1 MITFYNGPNNT
12 DIFVTINIIFY
23 RRGLYNMVI
32 HYKDK
37 DFFTGKDLA
46 LSVIGGRWKIAIIWC
61 LLQQSP
67 LRLSE
72 IQEKLSD
79 VNQRMLIRQ
88 LRELEDDKIITRFV
102 YPVVPPKVEYQL
114 SEIGRLLE
122 PVVTSICEWGDN
134 FSDFLEKKRK

>member
-1 MITFYNGPNNT
+1 
-12 DIFVTINIIFY
+12 
-23 RRGLYNMVI
+23 MVI
-32 HYKDK
+32 DYKEK
-37 DFFTGKDLA
+37 TFFTSKDLA

-72 IQEKLSD
+72 IQKYLPD

-88 LRELEDDKIITRFV
+88 LRELEEDKIITRVV

-114 SEIGRLLE
+114 SEIGLLLE
-122 PVVTSICEWGDN
+122 PVVTSICDWGDN
-134 FSDFLEKKRK
+134 FREFLKENADQTSVE

>member
-1 MITFYNGPNNT
+1 MTIQYKEKFYFN
-12 DIFVTINIIFY
+12 
-23 RRGLYNMVI
+23 
-32 HYKDK
+32 
-37 DFFTGKDLA
+37 GKDLA

-72 IQEKLSD
+72 MQRKLPQ

-88 LRELEDDKIITRFV
+88 LRELEDDKIISRTV

-114 SEIGRLLE
+114 TIIGLRLE
-122 PVVTSICEWGDN
+122 PVVTSICDWGD
-134 FSDFLEKKRK
+134 DFAEHLGENEDKITVD

>member
-1 MITFYNGPNNT
+1 MT
-12 DIFVTINIIFY
+12 
-23 RRGLYNMVI
+23 I
-32 HYKDK
+32 HYKEK
-37 DFFTGKDLA
+37 TFFTSKDLA

-72 IQEKLSD
+72 IQRYLPD

-88 LRELEDDKIITRFV
+88 LRELEEDQIITRVV

-114 SEIGRLLE
+114 SEIGLHLE
-122 PVVTSICEWGDN
+122 PVVTAICDWGDS
-134 FSDFLEKKRK
+134 FRDFLKENPTETSVEEQ

>member
-1 MITFYNGPNNT
+1 M
-12 DIFVTINIIFY
+12 
-23 RRGLYNMVI
+23 
-32 HYKDK
+32 
-37 DFFTGKDLA
+37 A

-72 IQEKLSD
+72 IQRYLPD

-88 LRELEDDKIITRFV
+88 LRELEEDQIITRVV

-114 SEIGRLLE
+114 SEIGLLLE
-122 PVVTSICEWGDN
+122 PVVTSICDWGDS
-134 FSDFLEKKRK
+134 FRVFLKESADKISVE

>member
-1 MITFYNGPNNT
+1 MT
-12 DIFVTINIIFY
+12 
-23 RRGLYNMVI
+23 I
-32 HYKDK
+32 HYKEK
-37 DFFTGKDLA
+37 TFFTGKDLA

-72 IQEKLSD
+72 IQRKLPE

-88 LRELEDDKIITRFV
+88 LRELEEDKIITRSV

-114 SEIGRLLE
+114 SEIGLLLE
-122 PVVTSICEWGDN
+122 PVVTSICDWGDN
-134 FSDFLEKKRK
+134 FAEFLEEDADKIAVN

>member
-1 MITFYNGPNNT
+1 MIQ
-12 DIFVTINIIFY
+12 
-23 RRGLYNMVI
+23 
-32 HYKDK
+32 YKEK
-37 DFFTGKDLA
+37 EYYSAKDLA

-67 LRLSE
+67 LRLNE
-72 IQEKLSD
+72 IEKKLPD
-79 VNQRMLIRQ
+79 ANQRMLIRQ

-122 PVVTSICEWGDN
+122 PVVTSICEWGDS
-134 FSDFLEKKRK
+134 FDAYLKETADEPSVD

>member
-1 MITFYNGPNNT
+1 
-12 DIFVTINIIFY
+12 
-23 RRGLYNMVI
+23 MVI
-32 HYKDK
+32 HYKEK
-37 DFFTGKDLA
+37 TFFTSKDLA

-72 IQEKLSD
+72 IQKYLPD

-88 LRELEDDKIITRFV
+88 LRELEEDEIITRVV

-114 SEIGRLLE
+114 SEIGLFLE
-122 PVVTSICEWGDN
+122 PVVNSICDWGDN
-134 FSDFLEKKRK
+134 FREFLEKDSNKKNQLNKI

>member
-1 MITFYNGPNNT
+1 
-12 DIFVTINIIFY
+12 
-23 RRGLYNMVI
+23 MVI
-32 HYKDK
+32 QYKEK
-37 DFFTGKDLA
+37 TFFTSKDLA

-72 IQEKLSD
+72 IQKYLSD

-88 LRELEDDKIITRFV
+88 LRELEEDQIITRVV

-114 SEIGRLLE
+114 SEIGLHLE
-122 PVVTSICEWGDN
+122 PVVTSICNWGDH
-134 FSDFLEKKRK
+134 FREFLKENGDITTVE

>member
-1 MITFYNGPNNT
+1 MT
-12 DIFVTINIIFY
+12 
-23 RRGLYNMVI
+23 I
-32 HYKDK
+32 HYREKT
-37 DFFTGKDLA
+37 FFTSKDLA

-72 IQEKLSD
+72 IQNYLSD

-88 LRELEDDKIITRFV
+88 LRELEEDQIITRVV

-114 SEIGRLLE
+114 SEIGLQLE
-122 PVVTSICEWGDN
+122 PVVTSICDWGDN
-134 FSDFLEKKRK
+134 FREFLNENAENTSVT

>member
-1 MITFYNGPNNT
+1 
-12 DIFVTINIIFY
+12 
-23 RRGLYNMVI
+23 MVI
-32 HYKDK
+32 HYKEK
-37 DFFTGKDLA
+37 AFFTGKDLA

-61 LLQQSP
+61 FIQKSP

-72 IQEKLSD
+72 IQKKLPD

-114 SEIGRLLE
+114 SEIGLLLE
-122 PVVTSICEWGDN
+122 PVVTSICDWGDN
-134 FSDFLEKKRK
+134 FSGFLEKNDNKTSVD